1 MFDPY
6 MTIIYEHYIWT
17 VDGPLVFS
25 ERERGRCMS
34 SVCLS
39 VVCLSV
45 VTRLSTF
52 VPPTQAIEIFR
63 NVYTPLICWPSIHI
77 GI

>member
-1 MFDPY
+1 
-6 MTIIYEHYIWT
+6 MTFIYDHYIWT
-17 VDGPLVFS
+17 LDGPLIFS
-25 ERERGRCMS
+25 ERERGRCMSS

-45 VTRLSTF
+45 VTRQPTF
-52 VPPTQAIEIFR
+52 VPPTLAIAIFGD
-63 NVYTPLICWPSIHI
+63 VYTPLICWPSIDI